1 MRFDLLIKNGRLI
14 DPASNRDGNFDV
26 AVFRGRV
33 AAVEASIPDSVAAA
47 VVDATGLLVTPGL
60 VDLHTH
66 VYHGVTYWGIQADP
80 VAARTGVTTWLD
92 VGSAGAWN
100 FGGFRDFI
108 ARQSVARIYALLNIS
123 GIGLTAP
130 SWEMAN
136 LNYLDE
142 KLATKVAEANRDLIL
157 GIKARID
164 VNTVGLNGL
173 EPLRRARQVADDCG
187 MPLMVHIGNGPPA
200 VLDVLAFLKPGDIL
214 THCCTGAS
222 MRLIDTEGRPL
233 EDARR
238 ARDAGVI
245 LDIGHGA
252 GSFDFEVAEAMLRHG
267 LPPDVISSDIHQ
279 LSIRGPMFD
288 LPTTLSKFLTLGM
301 SLPDVI
307 AAATARP
314 ASAMGMAGQV
324 GTLAIGALADIALF
338 RIETGEFAFDDVFK
352 HRRVGAQRLVCEG
365 TFLGGRRLAL
375 TPDPAPAPWIV

>member
-1 MRFDLLIKNGRLI
+1 MRFDLLIRNGRLI
-14 DPASNRDGNFDV
+14 DAVAGRDGRFDL
-26 AVFRGRV
+26 AVYRGRV
-33 AAVEASIPDSVAAA
+33 AAVEPSIDPSTAAA
-47 VVDATGLLVTPGL
+47 VIDAGGLIVTPGL

-66 VYHGVTYWGIQADP
+66 VYHGVTYWGIEADP

-108 ARQSVARIYALLNIS
+108 VRQAQARIFALLNIS

-130 SWEMAN
+130 TWEMAN

-142 KLATKVAEANRDLIL
+142 ALCIKVADANRDLIL

-164 VNTVGLNGL
+164 HNTVGANGI
-173 EPLRRARQVADDCG
+173 EPLVRARRVADACG
-187 MPLMVHIGNGPPA
+187 MPLMVHIAHGPPA
-200 VLDVLAFLKPGDIL
+200 AEEVLPFLRAGDIL

-222 MRLIDTEGRPL
+222 MRLIGSDGRPL
-233 EDARR
+233 EAARR
-238 ARDAGVI
+238 AHEAGVT

-301 SLPDVI
+301 ALPAVI

-314 ASAMGMAGQV
+314 AAVMGMTGQV
-324 GTLAIGALADIALF
+324 GTLAVGALADIALF
-338 RIETGEFAFDDVFK
+338 RLEQGDFTFDDVYG
-352 HRRVGAQRLVCEG
+352 HRRTGAQRLVCEG
-365 TFLGGRRLAL
+365 TWLGGRRLPVA
-375 TPDPAPAPWIV
+375 PYPPPAPWIE